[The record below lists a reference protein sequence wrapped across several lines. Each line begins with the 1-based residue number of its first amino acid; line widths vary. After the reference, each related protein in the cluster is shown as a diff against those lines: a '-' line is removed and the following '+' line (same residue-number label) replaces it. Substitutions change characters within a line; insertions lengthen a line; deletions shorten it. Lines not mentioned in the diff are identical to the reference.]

1 MRARTGV
8 AAGATAVTGTVVTVL
23 AALALAG
30 GGAPATAGDPAA
42 VRPATPT
49 YVAWNAVEVP
59 NVPGVT
65 YVDANGSPVTGR
77 LTVPAAS
84 GGTAGTVYLKAVAA
98 AGHTLAEPDELSW
111 EWYLGPARADDLVT
125 TTVTGCDV
133 TFTSR
138 FAEPVEVYVDGAAGR
153 DPATALT
160 LSGAG
165 ATATVRAGGATA
177 TYDARNGADPDAAW
191 WSSAPL
197 DTFDCVLGTGTRGT
211 TTTVDGC
218 TVRWAPTATDVRLT
232 DVSYRRGDGTRS
244 YTGVRQVEGGTID
257 GWTATAPAA
266 FDFSALGVSNVTV
279 LWSETSRSGST
290 DRSYHGSVVA
300 CPGPTGPP
308 TDEPTSPPIDDP
320 TTEPVPTTE
329 PSTAPTSQPTTG
341 TPVPPVAL
349 TFAGSTGQRYATTT
363 WVGVSVSGVAD
374 GAGTVTLT
382 GVGARQTATVTHGRA
397 SFRVPAALAP
407 GRYTATFVLATSGAG
422 NGTRQTSPFAVHKGA
437 TVVGSSISRMP
448 TPRATGTMLVG
459 AAFTGNG
466 KASVP
471 RPAGSVGIRIY
482 RADGRQVWYSGAR
495 ALSGGT
501 HRTALPALAR
511 GTYRMTIGYS
521 GGPLALGA
529 NQERTITVR

>member
-8 AAGATAVTGTVVTVL
+8 AAGAAAVTGTVVTVL
-23 AALALAG
+23 AALALTG
-30 GGAPATAGDPAA
+30 GGTPATAGDPAA

-59 NVPGVT
+59 SVPGVT

-84 GGTAGTVYLKAVAA
+84 GGATGTVYLKAVAA

-153 DPATALT
+153 DRATALT

-177 TYDARNGADPDAAW
+177 TYDARNGADPDGAW

-244 YTGVRQVEGGTID
+244 YTGVRQVEGGTVD

-300 CPGPTGPP
+300 CPGPTAP
-308 TDEPTSPPIDDP
+308 P
-320 TTEPVPTTE
+320 TTEPTAEPTAE
-329 PSTAPTSQPTTG
+329 PTVQPTTG
-341 TPVPPVAL
+341 TPAPAVAL

-397 SFRVPAALAP
+397 SFRVPASLAP
-407 GRYTATFVLATSGAG
+407 GRYTATFVLATNGAG

-437 TVVGSSISRMP
+437 AVVGSSISRMP

-495 ALSGGT
+495 ALTGGT
-501 HRTALPALAR
+501 YRTALPALAK
-511 GTYRMTIGYS
+511 GTYRMTVAYS
-521 GGPLALGA
+521 GGTLALGA
-529 NQERTITVR
+529 SQERSITVR